1 MKNFFTVTV
10 RDENGVRL
18 FTIHKKIRHL
28 LSIVIVAAV
37 LLLAAGTWGIFYFNG
52 EIATLKSEKSALR
65 AVNTLLEHKSAERQA
80 ELDEANT
87 RIDAIEMLIGLSA
100 PQDIPLAHKVE
111 LAQMTS
117 QERSFLLRSIPNG
130 SPVPYKGIS
139 SRFGY
144 RKHPITHRRELHRG
158 TDLRAKM
165 KTPVYATADAVVEF
179 AGSRNTKGYGR
190 LIILDHTYG
199 FKTYYGH
206 LNKMVVK
213 NGQFVKKG
221 ELIGYSGNS
230 GRSNGPHLHYEVR
243 FIQRPLNPYWFIKWN
258 IQNYDEIFAKIKKVP
273 WKSLVDAVM
282 QKRSG
287 SLTPMLSRTS
297 MQSLSKSSA
306 ETIH

>member
-1 MKNFFTVTV
+1 MKNFFTVTI
-10 RDENGVRL
+10 RDENGHRL
-18 FTIHKKIRHL
+18 FTIHKKIKHL
-28 LSIVIVAAV
+28 LSIAIVAAV
-37 LLLAAGTWGIFYFNG
+37 LLFIAGVWSIFYFNG
-52 EIATLKSEKSALR
+52 EIATLKSEKRALQ
-65 AVNTLLEHKSAERQA
+65 AVNTHLECKIAERQT
-80 ELDEANT
+80 ELDEANS

-139 SRFGY
+139 SKFGY
-144 RKHPITHRRELHRG
+144 RKHPITHKRELHRG

-206 LNKMVVK
+206 LNKIIVK

-243 FIQRPLNPYWFIKWN
+243 FIQRSLNPYWFIKWN

-273 WKSLVDAVM
+273 WKPLVDAVM

-287 SLTPMLSRTS
+287 SLMPMLSRAS
-297 MQSLSKSSA
+297 VQVSPKSPA
-306 ETIH
+306 KTIH

>member
-10 RDENGVRL
+10 RDENGARL

-28 LSIVIVAAV
+28 LSIAIVTAV
-37 LLLAAGTWGIFYFNG
+37 LLLAAGIGSVFYFNA
-52 EIATLKSEKSALR
+52 ELNALKNEKIELM
-65 AVNTLLEHKSAERQA
+65 AVNTLLRHKVDERQA

-100 PQDIPLAHKVE
+100 PQDIPLVHKVE

-117 QERSFLLRSIPNG
+117 QERSFLLRSIPSG
-130 SPVPYKGIS
+130 SPVPYRGIS

-144 RKHPITHRRELHRG
+144 RKHPITHKRELHRG
-158 TDLRAKM
+158 TDLKAKM
-165 KTPVYATADAVVEF
+165 KTPIYATADAVVEF

-243 FIQRPLNPYWFIKWN
+243 FIQRPLNPYWFIKWD

-282 QKRSG
+282 QKRPG
-287 SLTPMLSRTS
+287 FTAPMLSRA
-297 MQSLSKSSA
+297 SA
-306 ETIH
+306 QALPKGSAKTIH